1 MTLTF
6 KTLLAATLAT
16 AAVIGALPAQAKPVY
31 GGRYVIL
38 GGVNLDAYC
47 KRYHGQ
53 GFKAVVVEPS
63 AGGWRCNNFAD
74 AVFGISVQRAC
85 EDTYAQRPIKSIV
98 VGSGQAGDWRCRWS
112 KRRP

>member
-1 MTLTF
+1 MTLTL
-6 KTLLAATLAT
+6 KTLFAAAIGSVALLGTFT
-16 AAVIGALPAQAKPVY
+16 AQPAQAY
-31 GGRYVIL
+31 GRYVIL

-47 KRYHGQ
+47 KRYHGP
-53 GFKAVVVEPS
+53 GFHAIVVEPS